1 MNRDEYLKQLRSY
14 LNNMPLD
21 EVDNVMEYYFEY
33 FSEAGVENEQDIIK
47 ELGAPQELAKK
58 IYSDYNAMNG
68 NENSNQ
74 QYQNGYNTTQNNGN
88 QNNNAYQSGFYNNNY
103 YNNTAYSTYKAPK
116 KSIGLKIALI
126 IMTVLASPIWLG
138 IVVAILGVAVSVV
151 IAVVAVAFSIGVVGV
166 TLIGSGLFIFVL
178 SFKAIIQLG
187 IITGLHVM
195 GVALLA
201 IGFGLL
207 IAIGFVEVVI
217 LCVKLLKFIFVKV
230 KDMIIRRKE
239 RHSYEKNN

>member
-33 FSEAGVENEQDIIK
+33 FSEAGVENEADIIK
-47 ELGAPQELAKK
+47 ELGTPQELAKK

-68 NENSNQ
+68 NENNNQ
-74 QYQNGYNTTQNNGN
+74 QYEN
-88 QNNNAYQSGFYNNNY
+88 QNNNAYQSEFYNNNY

-116 KSIGLKIALI
+116 KSMGLKIALI

-138 IVVAILGVAVSVV
+138 IVVAILGVVFSVV
-151 IAVVAVAFSIGVVGV
+151 ITVLAVAFSIGVVGV

-187 IITGLHVM
+187 IITGIHIM

-201 IGFGLL
+201 IGFGVL
-207 IAIGFVEVVI
+207 ISIGFVELCI
-217 LCVKLLKFIFVKV
+217 LFVKLLKFIFVKV
-230 KDMIIRRKE
+230 KNMIIRRKE

>member
-47 ELGAPQELAKK
+47 ELGTPQELAKK

-68 NENSNQ
+68 NENNNY
-74 QYQNGYNTTQNNGN
+74 QYEN
-88 QNNNAYQSGFYNNNY
+88 QNNNAYQSEFYNNNY

-116 KSIGLKIALI
+116 KSMGLKIALI

-138 IVVAILGVAVSVV
+138 IVVAILGVVFSVV
-151 IAVVAVAFSIGVVGV
+151 ITVLAVAFSIGVVGV

-187 IITGLHVM
+187 IITGIHIM

-201 IGFGLL
+201 IGFGVL
-207 IAIGFVEVVI
+207 ISIGFVELCI
-217 LCVKLLKFIFVKV
+217 LFVKLLKFIFVKV
-230 KDMIIRRKE
+230 KNMIIRRKE

>member
-1 MNRDEYLKQLRSY
+1 
-14 LNNMPLD
+14 MPLD

-33 FSEAGVENEQDIIK
+33 FSEAGVENEQYIIK
-47 ELGAPQELAKK
+47 ELGTPQELAKK

-138 IVVAILGVAVSVV
+138 IVIAILGVAVSVV

-166 TLIGSGLFIFVL
+166 QNSDDIIKIRGNNILAMISMLSHYPIEPNTSSKL
-178 SFKAIIQLG
+178 SFKDLY
-187 IITGLHVM
+187 T
-195 GVALLA
+195 
-201 IGFGLL
+201 
-207 IAIGFVEVVI
+207 
-217 LCVKLLKFIFVKV
+217 
-230 KDMIIRRKE
+230 
-239 RHSYEKNN
+239 